1 MALSHS
7 PKIVTDSL
15 VFMYDTD
22 DGKSYKGEPTVNLA
36 TDSPSQ
42 GGWAGGREVL
52 DSSRKKFRFIV
63 DNFNGSAGS
72 GQGWR
77 SFTWDLNS
85 YSGQSVT
92 ISATV
97 EVPSASPGTF
107 AWIMMGQ
114 TNTHTSNN
122 SGAGQYMGY
131 SASSERVQKTTTT
144 TEHITWTGTVGSTGT
159 ASQPS
164 GHVGF
169 TLWYNGG
176 TIGVDSYVEVSNVQ
190 IEINSHATQFV
201 NGTRSDTQGLIDRTS
216 TSTIN
221 ISNASFDSNAQMT
234 FDGTDDYLAV
244 PHNSSQSFTGDFS
257 IEAVIKGESNTAN
270 CIIQKGSG
278 NDYYQEYWLL
288 QDMRSSQGKFSLIMG
303 KSGNSSANYLNTSNV
318 LSQNIYYHVVATVSG
333 STSKIFINGVEA
345 ESGSISNRI
354 QSTSDLRIG
363 WRVDG
368 FAATNGEIPIVKL
381 YNKALTAAEVLQ
393 NYNATKGRFS

>member
-22 DGKSYKGEPTVNLA
+22 DGKSFKGEPTTNLI
-36 TDSPSQ
+36 TSGGIDFSQRSGYTNLQTSQVVDSRSPS
-42 GGWAGGREVL
+42 GYACEMEVL
-52 DSSRKKFRFIV
+52 DGANINNAARSKFGQGTNMPSSGNAFVSIFAKFEGGTYANITPKIY
-63 DNFNGSAGS
+63 NGSGTAWQSLSALDGGS
-72 GQGWR
+72 AYLTSEYRRFGYYGAITANPGF
-77 SFTWDLNS
+77 SMTKGNS
-85 YSGQSVT
+85 NK
-92 ISATV
+92 
-97 EVPSASPGTF
+97 
-107 AWIMMGQ
+107 Q
-114 TNTHTSNN
+114 T
-122 SGAGQYMGY
+122 G
-131 SASSERVQKTTTT
+131 QKTRW
-144 TEHITWTGTVGSTGT
+144 HSP
-159 ASQPS
+159 Q
-164 GHVGF
+164 
-169 TLWYNGG
+169 
-176 TIGVDSYVEVSNVQ
+176 VELK
-190 IEINSHATQFV
+190 SHATQFV

-244 PHNSSQSFTGDFS
+244 PHDSSQSFTGDFS

-393 NYNATKGRFS
+393 NYNAQKGRFS